1 MQVIKHIGLFWKD
14 YIMGKRCQLF
24 LHLLIN
30 NKLESDFKIK
40 ASYFNS
46 FFASKYTPLIN
57 NSTVSNSLQYVPT
70 AWISSFS
77 FNEEV
82 ISNIVNALKI
92 SKANRHDD
100 ISIQMIWS
108 YEVNLWLNT
117 FLSFSSTTLIIWSFD
132 CYPSLEVEVYFYIY
146 LKRLIGSGI
155 KDWFVKFDL
164 LEPQVHLSK
173 LIKRLLSGIF
183 QGVFWMVEHL
193 HRHQY

>member
-14 YIMGKRCQLF
+14 YIMVKRCQLF
-24 LHLLIN
+24 LLLLID

-132 CYPSLEVEVYFYIY
+132 CYPSL
-146 LKRLIGSGI
+146 
-155 KDWFVKFDL
+155 
-164 LEPQVHLSK
+164 
-173 LIKRLLSGIF
+173 
-183 QGVFWMVEHL
+183 
-193 HRHQY
+193 